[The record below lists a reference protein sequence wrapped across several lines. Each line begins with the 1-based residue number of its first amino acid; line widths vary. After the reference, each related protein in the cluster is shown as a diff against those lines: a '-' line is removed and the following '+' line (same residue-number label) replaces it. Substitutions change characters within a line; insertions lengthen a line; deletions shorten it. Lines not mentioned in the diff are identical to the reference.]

1 MGTLAE
7 KKKNFVVETMAGNR
21 RETPLQ
27 ETRAPYNDS
36 KVTKCHFGGQL
47 PVKHLFHTSH
57 YKF

>member
-1 MGTLAE
+1 
-7 KKKNFVVETMAGNR
+7 MAGNR

-47 PVKHLFHTSH
+47 PVKHLSF
-57 YKF
+57 FLL